1 MKMKTRKQIVEQTR
15 NEVVKQYTAKLQ
27 ILMEKIN
34 KLTKDYD
41 IEKQKRIEYQ
51 ERIDELQ
58 EKINQYEDWIQRL
71 QEFMGIPEN
80 KREEY
85 IVHMKEQENANKIMS
100 HLYTIMLKNA
110 EIFNLYNFMK

>member
-58 EKINQYEDWIQRL
+58 EKVNQYEDWIQRL
-71 QEFMGIPEN
+71 LEFMDIPEN
-80 KREEY
+80 QREEY
-85 IVHMKEQENANKIMS
+85 IVHMQEKENANKIMS
-100 HLYTIMLKNA
+100 KLYDMMLKMP
-110 EIFNLYNFMK
+110 EIFNLYNFM